1 LSLFRFRT
9 RQTAEADFHHSITD
23 NRPVCPYPFRMSIP
37 ALRPV
42 WGAFAC
48 LVLAGCAAVGPDYAP
63 PASTAPAGWRQLD
76 PAAAPATRAQMPDD
90 LAAWWRRLNDPLLT
104 HLMDEALRASP
115 DLRSAQARLREAR
128 ARRDAA
134 DAARYPALSASGNAS
149 RARSSRE
156 TGSGATRNFFS
167 AGFDA
172 SWELDVFGGVRRAAE
187 ASEADL
193 DTARASLDDT
203 RVSLVAEV
211 ASTYVDVRALQLR
224 LGIARANLAA
234 QAETLQLTDWRQQAG
249 LVNAQDVEQA
259 RANLEQTRAQ
269 IPALQASLTEA
280 EHQLDVLLGLQP
292 GSLHARLAEAGDLPA
307 LPAQVAVGIPADTLR
322 MRPDVRAAERRLA
335 AETARVGVAE
345 AARYPSFALS
355 GSIGV
360 EALTLGALGGGNAG
374 ASSLLAGVTAP
385 LFNAGRLRAQ
395 VEAQDAVR
403 EQAQV
408 AYEQSLLAA
417 LQDVEN
423 ALSAL
428 ARSQERQNALTN
440 AADAARNAAAL
451 ARQRY
456 TAGLVDFQSVL
467 DTERTRLS
475 VEDSLASTRADGV
488 LALIRLYKAL
498 GGGWSPPA
506 AGKDAS

>member
-1 LSLFRFRT
+1 MFT
-9 RQTAEADFHHSITD
+9 
-23 NRPVCPYPFRMSIP
+23 P
-37 ALRPV
+37 ALRHA
-42 WGAFAC
+42 WGALVC
-48 LVLAGCAAVGPDYAP
+48 LTLAGCAAVGPDYLP
-63 PASTAPAGWRQLD
+63 PASDAPADWHQLTPSAT
-76 PAAAPATRAQMPDD
+76 PAARAQTADD
-90 LAAWWRRLNDPLLT
+90 LTAWWQQLNDSLLT
-104 HLMDEALRASP
+104 QLMDEALRASP
-115 DLRSAQARLREAR
+115 DLQSARAKLREAR
-128 ARRDAA
+128 ARRDVA
-134 DAARYPALSASGNAS
+134 DAGRYPELSASGNAS
-149 RARSSRE
+149 RSRSSRE

-172 SWELDVFGGVRRAAE
+172 SWELDVFGGTRRAIE

-203 RVSLVAEV
+203 RVTLVAEV
-211 ASTYVDVRALQLR
+211 ASAYVNVRALQLR

-234 QAETLQLTDWRQQAG
+234 QTETLQLTDWRQQAG
-249 LVNAQDVEQA
+249 LANTQDVEQA
-259 RANLEQTRAQ
+259 RTNLEQTRAQ

-292 GSLHARLAEAGDLPA
+292 GNLHARLAGAGDLPA
-307 LPAQVAVGIPADTLR
+307 LPARIAVGIPADTLR

-345 AARYPSFALS
+345 AARYPGFALN

-360 EALTLGALGGGNAG
+360 EALTLGALGSGNAG
-374 ASSLLAGVTAP
+374 TSSLLAGIAAP

-395 VEAQDAVR
+395 ADAQDAVR
-403 EQAQV
+403 EQAQI
-408 AYEQSLLAA
+408 AYTQSLLAA

-428 ARSQERQNALTN
+428 ARSQERQRALTD

-456 TAGLVDFQSVL
+456 TAGLIDFQSVL

-475 VEDSLASTRADGV
+475 VEDSLAGTRADGV

-498 GGGWSPPA
+498 GGGWPPQA
-506 AGKDAS
+506 SGKDAS

>member
-1 LSLFRFRT
+1 MQTLSLHRVSV
-9 RQTAEADFHHSITD
+9 A
-23 NRPVCPYPFRMSIP
+23 C
-37 ALRPV
+37 
-42 WGAFAC
+42 AC
-48 LVLAGCAAVGPDYAP
+48 LALAGCAAVGPDYVPPKPDAP
-63 PASTAPAGWRQLD
+63 SVWRQTD
-76 PAAAPATRAQMPDD
+76 GVVSAAGAAASAD
-90 LAAWWRRLNDPLLT
+90 LAVWWERLNDPLLT
-104 HLMDEALRASP
+104 QLMQEALRASP
-115 DLRSAQARLREAR
+115 DLRTAQAALRGAR

-134 DAARYPALSASGNAS
+134 DAARYPDLSASGNAS
-149 RARSSRE
+149 RSRSSRE

-172 SWELDVFGGVRRAAE
+172 SWEIDVFGGTRRAVE

-193 DTARASLDDT
+193 DSARASLDDAH
-203 RVSLVAEV
+203 VSLVAEV
-211 ASTYVDVRALQLR
+211 ASTYVSVRALQLR
-224 LGIARANLAA
+224 LGIARANLDA
-234 QAETLQLTDWRQQAG
+234 QTETLQLTDWRQQAG
-249 LVNAQDVEQA
+249 LVNTQDVEQA

-269 IPALQASLTEA
+269 LPALQASLTEA
-280 EHQLDVLLGLQP
+280 EHQLDVLLGQPP
-292 GSLHARLAEAGDLPA
+292 GSLHARLAGTGDLPA

-322 MRPDVRAAERRLA
+322 MRPDVRTAERRLA

-345 AARYPSFALS
+345 AARYPGFALN

-360 EALTLGALGGGNAG
+360 EALTLGALSGGNAG

-385 LFNAGRLRAQ
+385 LFDAGRRRAQ

-408 AYEQSLLAA
+408 AYERSLLAA

-428 ARSQERQNALTN
+428 ARSQERQRALTG

-498 GGGWSPPA
+498 GGGWSPPV